1 MSRGRRGFFVS
12 IDGPSGVGKST
23 TIRELQRRLSAQNIP
38 AQWTAEPPR
47 EDFLGDFTRTHGSQL
62 HGLAL
67 ACLVAAA
74 RYRHIET
81 TIDPALN
88 RGKLLISDRYVASTL
103 VLQRLDE
110 VPVDFL
116 LLLNDY
122 APRPDLAVIL
132 TASPGTITNRIA
144 KAGATH
150 RFRADPTAPSR
161 EVELY
166 QEAANI
172 LEDLGTKVL
181 MIDSTEIPPSEVARR
196 IADALPTM
204 PLPSEASP
212 TTPTPQEP

>member
-1 MSRGRRGFFVS
+1 MTGGRKGFFVS

-23 TIRELQRRLSAQNIP
+23 TIRELRTLLAERGVP
-38 AQWTAEPPR
+38 ARWTVEPPR
-47 EDFLGDFTRTHGSQL
+47 GDFLGDFTRSHGGQL

-81 TIDPALN
+81 TIAPALG
-88 RGKLLISDRYVASTL
+88 RGELLISDRYIASTL
-103 VLQRLDE
+103 ALQRLDG
-110 VPVDFL
+110 VPLDFL

-122 APRPDLAVIL
+122 APQPDLAVIL
-132 TASPGTITNRIA
+132 TASPGTIADRIA
-144 KAGATH
+144 QAGVTH

-166 QEAANI
+166 PDAANL
-172 LEDLGTKVL
+172 LEDLGAKVL
-181 MIDSTEIPPSEVARR
+181 MIDSTGIPPSEVARR
-196 IADALPTM
+196 IADAIPAL
-204 PLPSEASP
+204 PLPSEPPA